1 MGDVL
6 GTSLDVALQL
16 LRYLLLE
23 LQELGHLVFGGHRMC
38 GVPSISVLLVTVG
51 TGTQWSAGPI
61 FLRVSP
67 ARAACS
73 LG

>member
-1 MGDVL
+1 ML
-6 GTSLDVALQL
+6 GTSLDVALRS

-23 LQELGHLVFGGHRMC
+23 LQELGHFVFGGHRMC

-51 TGTQWSAGPI
+51 TGTRWSVGPI
-61 FLRVSP
+61 FLRASS
-67 ARAACS
+67 AQAACP